1 VGAYDAKSL
10 TPSANTVPVPVQL
23 PHTMPTNLPCP
34 FDGDA
39 TWEEGYV
46 GYRWGDWQQR
56 STPH

>member
-1 VGAYDAKSL
+1 MTLLISYE
-10 TPSANTVPVPVQL
+10 PSTVPVPEQL

-46 GYRWGDWQQR
+46 GYRWGNWQER